1 MKEEKYPTLETRAI
15 PAREKTDRQSALDA
29 LGHYR
34 RAQEYLKLG
43 NWASYGEELKKMDE
57 ILRAIEK
64 KK

>member
-1 MKEEKYPTLETRAI
+1 MAPAGEKA
-15 PAREKTDRQSALDA
+15 DRQLALDA
-29 LGHYR
+29 LGHFR

-43 NWASYGEELKKMDE
+43 NWASYGEELKKVDE